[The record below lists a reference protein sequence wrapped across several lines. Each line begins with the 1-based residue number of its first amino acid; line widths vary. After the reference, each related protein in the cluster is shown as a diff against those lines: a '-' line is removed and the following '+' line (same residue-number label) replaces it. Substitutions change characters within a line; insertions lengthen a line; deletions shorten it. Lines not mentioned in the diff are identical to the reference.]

1 MNAENYSM
9 VDKNDDIVLD
19 LLFNKGLTVS
29 QTKRELDKMGISKSI
44 NGLNNFKQKVMER
57 IIKDDRAEHM
67 VDYVLESGDRV
78 KIEFNDMMDKT
89 KKLLKQAEEENKPSQ
104 QLEIIKEIRAQLETA
119 LRRQGDMSSSIKQSI
134 TNIQQN
140 NYNTSDIMD
149 QMEKIKLNWFETGK
163 AEIVDGKIIFNNPPA
178 EMVDLFKK
186 WKFSQEFSRAK
197 VIDIGR

>member
-1 MNAENYSM
+1 MNAESYSM

>member
-1 MNAENYSM
+1 MNAESYSM

-140 NYNTSDIMD
+140 NYNNGSNGKN
-149 QMEKIKLNWFETGK
+149 KIEL
-163 AEIVDGKIIFNNPPA
+163 V
-178 EMVDLFKK
+178 
-186 WKFSQEFSRAK
+186 
-197 VIDIGR
+197 

>member
-1 MNAENYSM
+1 MNAESYSM

-29 QTKRELDKMGISKSI
+29 QTKRELEKMGISKSI